1 LVPARVSFFFKLP
14 TGSFDR
20 IMTRRRVAITGMGT
34 VNPLGNNLHDYWRSL
49 RDGRSGIGPIDL
61 FDPAPFK
68 VRFGGQVRNLAL
80 EPAINSRLAK
90 RLDRFTQFALVAAV
104 EALRDSELKLAAV
117 EGTSEMTKENHLHLE
132 GIDPFRIS
140 VIIGSGIGGMTEY
153 EEQHTKLLKSGPTR
167 ISPFLI
173 PKMMVNAA
181 PGQISIYFGTRG
193 TNFAISTACASAA
206 NAIGEALRK
215 IQWGEAD
222 LAITGGSEATI
233 TPLAVAGFIQ
243 AQALSE
249 RNDAPQKASRPFDKD
264 RDGFVLA
271 EGAGVLV
278 LEEMEQAKKR
288 GARIYAELLGYGA
301 TADAYNITAPCP
313 DGSGAGRAMQL
324 ALKDAGLNTTDV
336 QYVNAHGTSTPLGDV
351 AETMAVKTVFGDHA
365 RKLAINSTKSM
376 TGHTLGA
383 SGGLELIAT
392 VLQIHHGVLH
402 PTINLETPDPQCDLD
417 YVPNQAREQ
426 RVRFGISNSFG
437 FGGHNASLAV
447 GPAPG
452 R

>member
-1 LVPARVSFFFKLP
+1 
-14 TGSFDR
+14 
-20 IMTRRRVAITGMGT
+20 MTRRRVAITGMGT
-34 VNPLGNNLHDYWRSL
+34 VNPLGNNLHDFWKGL
-49 RDGRSGIGPIDL
+49 REGRSGIGQIDL
-61 FDPAPFK
+61 FDTAAFK
-68 VRFGGQVRNLAL
+68 VKIGGQVRNLSL

-90 RLDRFTQFALVAAV
+90 RLDRFTQFALIAAV
-104 EALRDSELKLAAV
+104 EAVRDSGIKQAAV
-117 EGTSEMTKENHLHLE
+117 AEGNELTKDNHFHLE
-132 GIDPFRIS
+132 GVDPFRAA

-181 PGQISIYFGTRG
+181 PGQISIYYGTRG
-193 TNFAISTACASAA
+193 TNFAVSTACASAA
-206 NAIGEALRK
+206 NAIGEAFRK
-215 IQWGEAD
+215 IQWDEAD
-222 LAITGGSEATI
+222 IALTGGSEATI
-233 TPLAVAGFIQ
+233 TPLALSGFIQ

-278 LEEMEQAKKR
+278 LEEMEHAKKR

-324 ALKDAGLNTTDV
+324 AVKDGGLNFTDV
-336 QYVNAHGTSTPLGDV
+336 QYINAHGTSTSLGDI
-351 AETMAVKTVFGDHA
+351 AETSAVKTVFGDHA
-365 RKLAINSTKSM
+365 RKLAVNSTKSM

-392 VLQIHHGVLH
+392 VLQMHHGVLH
-402 PTINLETPDPQCDLD
+402 PTINLDSADPQCDLD
-417 YVPNQAREQ
+417 YVPNVAREQ
-426 RVRFGISNSFG
+426 RVRCALSNSFG

-447 GPAPG
+447 GVVQG
-452 R
+452 G

>member
-1 LVPARVSFFFKLP
+1 
-14 TGSFDR
+14 
-20 IMTRRRVAITGMGT
+20 MTRRRVAITGMGT
-34 VNPLGNNLHDYWRSL
+34 VNPLGNTIQDFWRGL
-49 RDGRSGIGPIDL
+49 QEGRSGIAPIDL
-61 FDPAPFK
+61 FDASQFK
-68 VRFGGQVRNLAL
+68 VRFAGQVRNLSL
-80 EPAINSRLAK
+80 EPALNTKQAK
-90 RLDRFTQFALVAAV
+90 RLDRFAQFALVAAA
-104 EALRDSELKLAAV
+104 EAVKDSGLKQASV
-117 EGTSEMTKENHLHLE
+117 PEGNDLTKDNAFHLE
-132 GIDPFRIS
+132 GIDPFRIG

-181 PGQISIYFGTRG
+181 PGQISIYYGTRG
-193 TNFAISTACASAA
+193 PNFAVSTACASAA

-215 IQWGEAD
+215 IQWDEAD
-222 LAITGGSEATI
+222 VVLTGGSEATI

-249 RNDAPQKASRPFDKD
+249 RNDAPTLASRPFDKD

-271 EGAGVLV
+271 EGAGILV
-278 LEEMEQAKKR
+278 LEEMEHAKRR

-313 DGSGAGRAMQL
+313 DGSGAGRAMQM
-324 ALKDAGLNTTDV
+324 AVRDARINGEDV
-336 QYVNAHGTSTPLGDV
+336 QYVNAHGTSTPLGDI
-351 AETMAVKTVFGDHA
+351 AETMAIKHVFGDHA
-365 RKLAINSTKSM
+365 KKLAVNSTKSM

-383 SGGLELIAT
+383 SGGLELIAV
-392 VLQIHHGVLH
+392 VLQMYHSVLH
-402 PTINLETPDPQCDLD
+402 PTINLNTQDPRCDLD

-426 RVRFGISNSFG
+426 KIRFALSNSFG
-437 FGGHNASLAV
+437 FGGHNACLAV